1 MGGDPSGLVDGILE
15 VTSMGESGSSEIDP
29 IATFTKEFAKQLA
42 DKLPVEAV
50 VTPAAEH
57 TGQLLS
63 DVVKTIQLALA
74 PLQFLGAY
82 QDRLRNFIDN
92 SVRRVPEEK
101 RVPPALQILG
111 PIIENIRY
119 EPEGTPI
126 DAMFSELL
134 SCSMDRDRVHDAH
147 PAFPFVIKQLSAD
160 EAKILASL
168 NGKSFTYMYSLEF
181 KENTSKFAS
190 ETRKV
195 EIDEFP
201 RDGLTFPENLSFYF
215 EHLDK
220 LGLYTRVHDRDIQTS
235 KGIEFYYKNCLTEF
249 GQRFVT
255 ACISDRPP
263 SPLVKV
269 FA

>member
-15 VTSMGESGSSEIDP
+15 VTSMGESRSSEIDP
-29 IATFTKEFAKQLA
+29 IAAFTKEFAKQLA
-42 DKLPVEAV
+42 DKLPIEAAL
-50 VTPAAEH
+50 TPAAEP

-92 SVRRVPEEK
+92 SIRRVPEEK
-101 RVPPALQILG
+101 RIRPALQILG

-134 SCSMDRDRVHDAH
+134 SCSMDRDRVHEAH
-147 PAFPFVIKQLSAD
+147 PAYPFVIRQLSAD

-168 NGKSFTYMYSLEF
+168 NGKSFTYMYSLQF
-181 KENTSKFAS
+181 KEGKHEYAE
-190 ETRKV
+190 ETNKV
-195 EIDEFP
+195 EIDELP
-201 RDGLTFPENLSFYF
+201 RDGLTFPENVIFYI

-220 LGLYTRVHDRDIQTS
+220 LGLADRAWLKNIPTS
-235 KGIEFYYKNCLTEF
+235 NGTEFYHNYRLTEF
-249 GQRFVT
+249 GQRFVA
-255 ACISDRPP
+255 ACISDRRP
-263 SPLVKV
+263 
-269 FA
+269 